1 MEQKG
6 RMEKIAAE
14 EEGLANGE
22 PKLQQRSAIKSPDP
36 RIRLRKICAE
46 SEIVLKI
53 WRRCS
58 IHSRK
63 CGECAH

>member
-46 SEIVLKI
+46 SEI